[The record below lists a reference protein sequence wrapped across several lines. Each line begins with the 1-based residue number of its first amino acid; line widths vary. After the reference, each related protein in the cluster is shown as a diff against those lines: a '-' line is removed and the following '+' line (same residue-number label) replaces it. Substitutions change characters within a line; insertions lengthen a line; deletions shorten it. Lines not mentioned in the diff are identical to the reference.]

1 MDQANTCLHF
11 CGALQQRA
19 PPQASILD
27 EHVKSAEPDSEWQ
40 QVAEMPKVLH
50 SQMQEIEELLH
61 KLPEPRDHVRFP
73 V

>member
-27 EHVKSAEPDSEWQ
+27 EQLKPAEPDNEWQ

-50 SQMQEIEELLH
+50 SQMQEIQELLD
-61 KLPEPRDHVRFP
+61 KLPEPKNQV
-73 V
+73 